1 MFQTL
6 KEENKNLGLK
16 IISVKDV
23 QQING
28 GMSSSLRGNKK
39 FENQNLQKVSED
51 IINNF
56 LYKNNLQKKI
66 IHHCVKNQPNA

>member
-6 KEENKNLGLK
+6 KEENKNLSLK
-16 IISVKDV
+16 IISVDV

-56 LYKNNLQKKI
+56 L
-66 IHHCVKNQPNA
+66 